1 MGEATSQKSNY
12 VGTSYYISPEQSKKE
27 NYGSEVDIYALGITF
42 FEMNCPFYTDME
54 RHEVNSFYSITVFV
68 LITPTVCI
76 IQVLTALRSD
86 EKFPKHFKYHLI
98 HEVIM
103 IIHDSFQFILIL
115 SYSLGKNY
123 TVDVDR
129 GSKGKAI
136 SRNNFCKWNNEEAT
150 KELEQKQSYP
160 SPTLEA

>member
-68 LITPTVCI
+68 LIIPTVCI
-76 IQVLTALRSD
+76 IQVLTALRND
-86 EKFPKHFKYHLI
+86 EKFPKHLKYHLI
-98 HEVIM
+98 HEVI
-103 IIHDSFQFILIL
+103 IHDSFQLILIL
-115 SYSLGKNY
+115 SYTLLPGKNY
-123 TVDVDR
+123 RVDVD
-129 GSKGKAI
+129 
-136 SRNNFCKWNNEEAT
+136 
-150 KELEQKQSYP
+150 
-160 SPTLEA
+160 